1 MKIGDRV
8 KQIDLDEFD
17 EDKGIGI
24 VIKVYDV
31 DGMTRVDVRYVND
44 SGIYI
49 YFIEQLEVVED

>member
-8 KQIDLDEFD
+8 KEIDLDEFD

>member
-1 MKIGDRV
+1 MKIADRV
-8 KQIDLDEFD
+8 KQIDLDEYD

>member
-17 EDKGIGI
+17 EHKGIGI

-31 DGMTRVDVRYVND
+31 DGMTRVDVRYVED

-49 YFIEQLEVVED
+49 YFIEQLEVVQD

>member
-49 YFIEQLEVVED
+49 YFIEQLEVVEY

>member
-31 DGMTRVDVRYVND
+31 DGMTRVDVRYVDD

>member
-8 KQIDLDEFD
+8 KEIDLDEFD

-31 DGMTRVDVRYVND
+31 DGMTRVDVRYVDD

>member
-31 DGMTRVDVRYVND
+31 DGMTRVDVRYVDD

-49 YFIEQLEVVED
+49 YFIEQLEVVEN

>member
-8 KQIDLDEFD
+8 KEIGLGEFD

-49 YFIEQLEVVED
+49 YFIEHLEVIED

>member
-31 DGMTRVDVRYVND
+31 DGMTCVDVRYVD
-44 SGIYI
+44 DGGIYI

>member
-8 KQIDLDEFD
+8 KEIDLGEFD

>member
-24 VIKVYDV
+24 VIKVYDI
-31 DGMTRVDVRYVND
+31 DGMTRVDVRYVED

>member
-31 DGMTRVDVRYVND
+31 DGMTRVDIRYVDD

>member
-8 KQIDLDEFD
+8 KEIDLGEFD

-31 DGMTRVDVRYVND
+31 DGMTRVDVRYVED

>member
-8 KQIDLDEFD
+8 KQIDLDECD

>member
-17 EDKGIGI
+17 QDRGIGI
-24 VIKVYDV
+24 VIKIYDV
-31 DGMTRVDVRYVND
+31 DSMTRVDVRYVDD

>member
-31 DGMTRVDVRYVND
+31 DGMTRVDVRYVD
-44 SGIYI
+44 DGGIDI

>member
-17 EDKGIGI
+17 EDRGVGI
-24 VIKVYDV
+24 VIKIYDV
-31 DGMTRVDVRYVND
+31 DGMTRVDVRYVDD

>member
-1 MKIGDRV
+1 MKIEDRV

-17 EDKGIGI
+17 EDRGIGI
-24 VIKVYDV
+24 VIKIYDV
-31 DGMTRVDVRYVND
+31 DGMTRVDVRYVDD

>member
-8 KQIDLDEFD
+8 KQIDFDEFD

-31 DGMTRVDVRYVND
+31 DGMTRVDVRYVDD

>member
-31 DGMTRVDVRYVND
+31 DGMTRVDVRYVDN

>member
-17 EDKGIGI
+17 ENRGIGI
-24 VIKVYDV
+24 VIKIYDV
-31 DGMTRVDVRYVND
+31 DGMTRVDVRYADD

>member
-31 DGMTRVDVRYVND
+31 DGMTRVDVRYVED

>member
-31 DGMTRVDVRYVND
+31 DGMTRVDVGYGGD

>member
-8 KQIDLDEFD
+8 KQVDLDEFD

-31 DGMTRVDVRYVND
+31 DSMTRVDVRYVD
-44 SGIYI
+44 DGGIYI

>member
-8 KQIDLDEFD
+8 KQIDFDEFD

-31 DGMTRVDVRYVND
+31 DGMTRVDVRYVDD

-49 YFIEQLEVVED
+49 YFIEQLEVVEE

>member
-17 EDKGIGI
+17 EDRGIGI

-31 DGMTRVDVRYVND
+31 DGMTRVDVRYVDD

>member
-8 KQIDLDEFD
+8 KQIDFDEFD

-31 DGMTRVDVRYVND
+31 DGMTRVDVRYVED

>member
-24 VIKVYDV
+24 VIKVYNV
-31 DGMTRVDVRYVND
+31 DGMTRVDVRYVEH
-44 SGIYI
+44 SEIYI

>member
-8 KQIDLDEFD
+8 KQIDFDEFD
-17 EDKGIGI
+17 EDRGIGI
-24 VIKVYDV
+24 VIKIYDV
-31 DGMTRVDVRYVND
+31 DGMTRVDVRYVDD

>member
-17 EDKGIGI
+17 EDRGIGI

-31 DGMTRVDVRYVND
+31 DGMTRVDVGYVDD

>member
-31 DGMTRVDVRYVND
+31 DGMTRVDVRYVED

-49 YFIEQLEVVED
+49 YFIEQLEVVEN

>member
-17 EDKGIGI
+17 EDRGIGI

>member
-17 EDKGIGI
+17 EDRGIGI
-24 VIKVYDV
+24 VIKIYDV
-31 DGMTRVDVRYVND
+31 DGMTRVDVRYVDD